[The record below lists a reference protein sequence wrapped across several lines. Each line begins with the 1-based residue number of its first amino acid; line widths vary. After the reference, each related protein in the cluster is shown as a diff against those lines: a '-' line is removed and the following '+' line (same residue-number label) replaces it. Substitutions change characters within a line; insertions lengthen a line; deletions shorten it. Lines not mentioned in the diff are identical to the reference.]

1 MVPPYSHRVSRVRRY
16 SGYRWLKILFAY
28 RILTFFDWPS
38 HVIRLKIFN
47 TVFCPNPESITT
59 LGLASSAFARHYW
72 RNLCWFLFLALLRCF
87 SSGGSPHIPIDS
99 VYDDKTFLLPDCS
112 IRKSTDI
119 TTAFTIGSE
128 ILWFFV
134 ILKIGCFYNLFYPFR
149 NCSIFTF
156 VNIYHFNWGL
166 SLTVDKQYFSLY
178 LLSLFSFQG
187 TCDKMSGLVALRC
200 SVNNSHSSNLFR
212 CFGQLHSLVLVSR
225 YSRAPRLGFSY
236 LVGLSGLEPPTSR
249 LSGGRSNRLSY
260 KPMLVILC
268 WVN

>member
-87 SSGGSPHIPIDS
+87 SSGGSS
-99 VYDDKTFLLPDCS
+99 VPRHSPCALCS
-112 IRKSTDI
+112 LTII
-119 TTAFTIGSE
+119 FPTAFTIGSE

-187 TCDKMSGLVALRC
+187 TFQKR
-200 SVNNSHSSNLFR
+200 
-212 CFGQLHSLVLVSR
+212 
-225 YSRAPRLGFSY
+225 
-236 LVGLSGLEPPTSR
+236 T
-249 LSGGRSNRLSY
+249 
-260 KPMLVILC
+260 K
-268 WVN
+268 

>member
-1 MVPPYSHRVSRVRRY
+1 MAENSFRLQDSHLL
-16 SGYRWLKILFAY
+16 WLTFPCHSAKNFQY
-28 RILTFFDWPS
+28 RILSEPRKYYYSRF
-38 HVIRLKIFN
+38 
-47 TVFCPNPESITT
+47 
-59 LGLASSAFARHYW
+59 GLFRVRSP
-72 RNLCWFLFLALLRCF
+72 LLF

-119 TTAFTIGSE
+119 TFTYNSPWLIAVSHVLHRLSVPRHSPCALCSLTIIFPTAFTIGSE

-187 TCDKMSGLVALRC
+187 TFQKR
-200 SVNNSHSSNLFR
+200 
-212 CFGQLHSLVLVSR
+212 
-225 YSRAPRLGFSY
+225 
-236 LVGLSGLEPPTSR
+236 T
-249 LSGGRSNRLSY
+249 
-260 KPMLVILC
+260 K
-268 WVN
+268 

>member
-47 TVFCPNPESITT
+47 TMFCPNPEGITT

-87 SSGGSPHIPIDS
+87 SSGGSPHTPMYS
-99 VYDDKTFLLPDCS
+99 AYDDKTFLLPDCS

-119 TTAFTIGSE
+119 TFTYNSPWLIAVSHVLHRLSVPRHSPCALCSLTIIFPTAFTIGSE

-187 TCDKMSGLVALRC
+187 TFQKR
-200 SVNNSHSSNLFR
+200 
-212 CFGQLHSLVLVSR
+212 
-225 YSRAPRLGFSY
+225 
-236 LVGLSGLEPPTSR
+236 T
-249 LSGGRSNRLSY
+249 
-260 KPMLVILC
+260 K
-268 WVN
+268 

>member
-112 IRKSTDI
+112 VPRHSPCALCSLTII
-119 TTAFTIGSE
+119 FPTAFTIGSE

-187 TCDKMSGLVALRC
+187 TFQKR
-200 SVNNSHSSNLFR
+200 
-212 CFGQLHSLVLVSR
+212 
-225 YSRAPRLGFSY
+225 
-236 LVGLSGLEPPTSR
+236 T
-249 LSGGRSNRLSY
+249 
-260 KPMLVILC
+260 K
-268 WVN
+268 